1 MSRPDPIH
9 PIKKTAR
16 AIFRRPLIQSI
27 VREQT
32 AGGIVFRRRE
42 RGSGIEVLLIQDAK
56 DRWTIPKGH
65 VEEGEKVDQTAGREV
80 MEETGLRDIAVHAWL
95 GKVDF
100 RYRRQNSLV
109 LITMQVYLVEATK
122 SDQKLHK
129 EDWMNDIRWF
139 PAMDAFDHIEY
150 EDIGKLILLA
160 MKRVRNGNLK

>member
-1 MSRPDPIH
+1 MKRPDPMR
-9 PIKKTAR
+9 PIKKTAQR
-16 AIFRRPLIQSI
+16 FFKRPLIQSI

-42 RGSGIEVLLIQDAK
+42 KGTGIEILLIQDAK

-65 VEEGEKVDQTAGREV
+65 LEEGEKADQTAGREV
-80 MEETGLRDIAVHAWL
+80 SEETGLSSIAVHAWL

-109 LITMQVYLVEATK
+109 LITMQVYLVEATNPHQALK
-122 SDQKLHK
+122 K

-139 PAMDAFDHIEY
+139 PAMEAFDIIEY
-150 EDIGKLILLA
+150 EDISKLVLLA
-160 MKRVRNGNLK
+160 MKRVRSGQLK

>member
-1 MSRPDPIH
+1 MKPDPIH

-32 AGGIVFRRRE
+32 SGGIVFRRRE
-42 RGSGIEVLLIQDAK
+42 KGSGIDILLIQDAK

-65 VEEGEKVDQTAGREV
+65 VEDGEKLDQTAGREV
-80 MEETGLRDIAVHAWL
+80 MEETGLKKIEVHAWL

-109 LITMQVYLVEATK
+109 LITMQVYLVEAT
-122 SDQKLHK
+122 DPNQKLHK

-139 PAMDAFDHIEY
+139 PAMEAFDHIEY

-160 MKRVRNGNLK
+160 MKRVRNGTLK